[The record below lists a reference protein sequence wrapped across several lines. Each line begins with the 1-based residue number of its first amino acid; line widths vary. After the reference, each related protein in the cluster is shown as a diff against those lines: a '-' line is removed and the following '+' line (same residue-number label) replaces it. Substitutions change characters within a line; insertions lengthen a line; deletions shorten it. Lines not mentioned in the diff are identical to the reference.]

1 MMQEAGIK
9 GNWDK
14 TNNMFVKP
22 RLTST
27 KRDIYPLGKN
37 MYTGLPYNI
46 SMLYNDHNSILLD
59 AQYDQNWANLV
70 ESRYLWNR

>member
-1 MMQEAGIK
+1 
-9 GNWDK
+9 
-14 TNNMFVKP
+14 
-22 RLTST
+22 
-27 KRDIYPLGKN
+27 

-70 ESRYLWNR
+70 ESRYLWNK